1 MPAASGPGAAGGFA
15 TGGFATGGF
24 VTGIEDVPLM
34 AGLVD
39 RPDAALVFDK
49 PSGRIVEA
57 YATGASSRA
66 EVVAF
71 YAETLPELGWRRT
84 GELAFEREGEVL
96 RIAVSME
103 DGVATVRYS
112 LSPR

>member
-1 MPAASGPGAAGGFA
+1 MPAAHAQA
-15 TGGFATGGF
+15 TGPSTAGGF

-39 RPDAALVFDK
+39 QPDAALVFDK

-57 YATGASSRA
+57 HATGASSRA

>member
-1 MPAASGPGAAGGFA
+1 MPAASGPGAAGGS
-15 TGGFATGGF
+15 ATGGF

-57 YATGASSRA
+57 YATSASSRA

-71 YAETLPELGWRRT
+71 YAETLPELG
-84 GELAFEREGEVL
+84 
-96 RIAVSME
+96 
-103 DGVATVRYS
+103 
-112 LSPR
+112 